1 MLIPVALCN
10 KIVALCNKLEMY
22 GSWRSKPTNKYH
34 YQKGLMRDFF
44 KENYYIN
51 KFAKINGGF
60 LPMFVLFLFRVV
72 CMSFNYLIRTPPVV
86 LPSLGGATPKHRY
99 WLDVR

>member
-1 MLIPVALCN
+1 
-10 KIVALCNKLEMY
+10 
-22 GSWRSKPTNKYH
+22 
-34 YQKGLMRDFF
+34 MRDFV

-51 KFAKINGGF
+51 KDRTINK
-60 LPMFVLFLFRVV
+60 PMFALFLFRVV
-72 CMSFNYLIRTPPVV
+72 CMSFNYLILTPSVV

>member
-1 MLIPVALCN
+1 
-10 KIVALCNKLEMY
+10 MY
-22 GSWRSKPTNKYH
+22 GSWRSKPSNKYH
-34 YQKGLMRDFF
+34 YQKGLMRYFF
-44 KENYYIN
+44 KENYYI
-51 KFAKINGGF
+51 KINGGF

-72 CMSFNYLIRTPPVV
+72 CMSFNYLILTPPVV

>member
-1 MLIPVALCN
+1 
-10 KIVALCNKLEMY
+10 
-22 GSWRSKPTNKYH
+22 
-34 YQKGLMRDFF
+34 MRDFV
-44 KENYYIN
+44 KENYYINKDRTIN

-60 LPMFVLFLFRVV
+60 LPMFILFLFRVV
-72 CMSFNYLIRTPPVV
+72 CMSFNYLILTLSVV